1 MEQADRSRLFNVP
14 EPFGISGE
22 EFERL
27 WPLVTNVWTYYSS
40 GFPANGDNWTA
51 YVCRLLKHRRSSTRQ
66 DGVEPEK
73 RRKTNIRDAQLCSA
87 KIRIKKISISNAV
100 RVEPFGL
107 EPAIHT
113 HSISD
118 TDMLKGSQALYDL
131 VTAEASKD
139 YRPAHIAAAVMEFA
153 TANLGAGN
161 GAEYLKTK
169 DVANIQQGL
178 RGPMNA
184 HLVGSGELET
194 DVTEAINFLLEDGY
208 RVQEMSSTTMTL
220 RPHPPLSRHLLDVS
234 EDLFLPRLNKR
245 QSLQNMAG

>member
-1 MEQADRSRLFNVP
+1 
-14 EPFGISGE
+14 
-22 EFERL
+22 
-27 WPLVTNVWTYYSS
+27 
-40 GFPANGDNWTA
+40 
-51 YVCRLLKHRRSSTRQ
+51 
-66 DGVEPEK
+66 
-73 RRKTNIRDAQLCSA
+73 
-87 KIRIKKISISNAV
+87 
-100 RVEPFGL
+100 
-107 EPAIHT
+107 
-113 HSISD
+113 
-118 TDMLKGSQALYDL
+118 
-131 VTAEASKD
+131 
-139 YRPAHIAAAVMEFA
+139 MEFA
-153 TANLGAGN
+153 TAKLGAGN